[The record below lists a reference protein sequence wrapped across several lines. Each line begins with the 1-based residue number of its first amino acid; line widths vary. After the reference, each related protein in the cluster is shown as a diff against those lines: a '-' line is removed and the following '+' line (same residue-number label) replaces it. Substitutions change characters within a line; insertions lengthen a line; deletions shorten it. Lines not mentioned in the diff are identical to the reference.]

1 MKEFM
6 EKLDTAPSNF
16 YKNTILNSQEFNRRT
31 IISDRSK
38 PKATTTRSFFTP
50 VHRE

>member
-16 YKNTILNSQEFNRRT
+16 YKNTILNSQQLNKRT
-31 IISDRSK
+31 IISERSK
-38 PKATTTRSFFTP
+38 AKGATTRSFFTP
-50 VHRE
+50 NR